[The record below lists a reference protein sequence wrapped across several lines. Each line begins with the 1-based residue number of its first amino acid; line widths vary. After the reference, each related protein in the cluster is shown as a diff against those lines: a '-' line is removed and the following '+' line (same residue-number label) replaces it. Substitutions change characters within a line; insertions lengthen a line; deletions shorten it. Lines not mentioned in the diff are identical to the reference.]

1 MEFQLHLATLEF
13 SLFICNETD
22 FLTFFDSSTRKILK
36 IDLEKEKNFI
46 SSYNLHLGVGTA
58 RAINKFTT
66 TQALEVRKFKQN
78 SRRFFIRLVKKLKEQ
93 SSLRCK
99 YTHYISRLSPNQIVS
114 SKDEFLINLF
124 SKLYLLPNEQGWITT
139 LCPDHSEASY
149 KLFIANADMK
159 NQLIE
164 FDMDESLDVFYMTCL
179 SHHVELR
186 EVV

>member
-46 SSYNLHLGVGTA
+46 SSYNLHLGVETA
-58 RAINKFTT
+58 RAINKFTA

-78 SRRFFIRLVKKLKEQ
+78 SQRFFIRLVKKLKEQ

-99 YTHYISRLSPNQIVS
+99 YTHYISRLSSNQIVS

-124 SKLYLLPNEQGWITT
+124 SKLYLLLNEQGWITT
-139 LCPDHSEASY
+139 LCPDRAEALY
-149 KLFIANADMK
+149 ILFIANADVK

-164 FDMDESLDVFYMTCL
+164 FDMDESLDLFYMTCL
-179 SHHVELR
+179 SRHFELR
-186 EVV
+186 EEV